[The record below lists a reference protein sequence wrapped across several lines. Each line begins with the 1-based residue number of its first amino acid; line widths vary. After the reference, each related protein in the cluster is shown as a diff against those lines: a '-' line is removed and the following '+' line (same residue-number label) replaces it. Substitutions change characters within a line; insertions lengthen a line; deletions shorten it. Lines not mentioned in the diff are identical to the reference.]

1 MCLSIYHH
9 NSGVRIDM
17 RSAELKKAILKIAGK
32 GEFYG
37 YEIHRNLE
45 QKKITIGIG
54 RLYSILAEMKSEGL
68 LKDRWEK
75 SNSGPRRRVYRTAK
89 LGDQEREL
97 ILMEAIR
104 TVHEFYIEYLN
115 SLPPE
120 HSAFTMITDLLV
132 QKLPKDATIAYAASR
147 FAGPVRKII
156 SNLQDRLPEGNL
168 YAIHPTEK
176 GAEFGMENV
185 SFVSG
190 TFEDI
195 PMKDDYLDLLVV
207 SGNISSDTLDA
218 CLSEWQRVVNGKG
231 TLAIASPTALMAKY
245 KDPLE
250 IGEFVEQREHPRL
263 DSEDSLDLEI
273 LTNEMKKYFGRVV
286 EKKVVHITVLRG
298 FKPLR

>member
-1 MCLSIYHH
+1 MS
-9 NSGVRIDM
+9 M
-17 RSAELKKAILKIAGK
+17 RSAELKKAILRIAGK
-32 GEFYG
+32 DEFYG
-37 YEIHRNLE
+37 YEMHKKLG
-45 QKKITIGIG
+45 QKKSKIGIG
-54 RLYSILAEMKSEGL
+54 RLYSILAEMKNEGL

-89 LGDQEREL
+89 LGDQERER

-104 TVHEFYIEYLN
+104 TVHEFYMEYLN
-115 SLPPE
+115 GLPPE
-120 HSAFTMITDLLV
+120 SSAFTMITDLLV
-132 QKLPKDATIAYAASR
+132 QKIPKDATIAYAANR
-147 FAGPVRKII
+147 FGGPVSKIM
-156 SNLQDRLPEGNL
+156 SNQQEKLPDGTL

-176 GAEFGMENV
+176 GANLGMDNV

-195 PMKDDYLDLLVV
+195 PMKDDFLDQLVV
-207 SGNISSDTLDA
+207 SGNISSDTLDT
-218 CLSEWQRVVNGKG
+218 CLSEWQRVLNVKG
-231 TLAIASPTALMAKY
+231 TLAIVSPTALLAKY

-263 DSEDSLDLEI
+263 DSGDPLDIEI
-273 LTNEMKKYFGRVV
+273 LTNEMKKYFERVV